1 MFQFKVFHF
10 KQKVIIPITFAWTK
24 KKKKIDTAGK
34 VSKFGVFSD
43 PNAGKYGPE
52 KTPYVNTFH
61 AVKKRSNLEL
71 TIFAVN

>member
-1 MFQFKVFHF
+1 M
-10 KQKVIIPITFAWTK
+10 
-24 KKKKIDTAGK
+24 
-34 VSKFGVFSD
+34 SKFGVFSD

-71 TIFAVN
+71 TIFAVNLL